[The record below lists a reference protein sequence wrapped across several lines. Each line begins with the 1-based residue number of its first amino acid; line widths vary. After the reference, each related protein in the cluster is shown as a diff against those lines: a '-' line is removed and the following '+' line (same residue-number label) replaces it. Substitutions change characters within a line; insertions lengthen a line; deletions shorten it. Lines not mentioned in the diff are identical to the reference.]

1 MTVRF
6 GNLAGLPPMGLKDLD
21 AVKTPRQR
29 KRLRSKRKK
38 ATAMESGHMG
48 AVAGLPCLVCGCW
61 PVEVHH
67 EGKPRCNTRVLPLCP
82 RHHRRE
88 YGSGAYH
95 YSPSAFYVL
104 HGTSEALLKRVDEML
119 AAYEAD
125 CLGTWF

>member
-1 MTVRF
+1 MTAHP
-6 GNLAGLPPMGLKDLD
+6 GNLAGRPPMGLKDRD

-67 EGKPRCNTRVLPLCP
+67 EGKPRNNSRVLPLSALTGAIFLVAADTVARIVMAP
-82 RHHRRE
+82 EDMPIGVVTGLVGGVFFLLLMARR
-88 YGSGAYH
+88 
-95 YSPSAFYVL
+95 P
-104 HGTSEALLKRVDEML
+104 
-119 AAYEAD
+119 
-125 CLGTWF
+125 